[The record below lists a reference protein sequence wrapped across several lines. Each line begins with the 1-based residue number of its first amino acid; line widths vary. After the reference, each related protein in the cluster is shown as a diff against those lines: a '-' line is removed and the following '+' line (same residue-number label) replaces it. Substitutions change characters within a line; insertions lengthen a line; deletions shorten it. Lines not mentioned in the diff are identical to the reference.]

1 MEGIKVAYHNQVF
14 AMAQLQKQ
22 CSAKINEDATE
33 VVALL
38 SSIKDEFEGARAD
51 AVREGIDKLIKTLN
65 TEVVK
70 VSNAIAKKAED
81 KAEQIMSMAG
91 SSSTKDELVSIA
103 KKVEEEIAGVVGVRC
118 GRRPGRRGRSAR

>member
-1 MEGIKVAYHNQVF
+1 MEGIKVADHNQVF

-70 VSNAIAKKAED
+70 VSNTIAKKAED

-103 KKVEEEIAGVVGVRC
+103 KKVEEEIAGVK
-118 GRRPGRRGRSAR
+118 